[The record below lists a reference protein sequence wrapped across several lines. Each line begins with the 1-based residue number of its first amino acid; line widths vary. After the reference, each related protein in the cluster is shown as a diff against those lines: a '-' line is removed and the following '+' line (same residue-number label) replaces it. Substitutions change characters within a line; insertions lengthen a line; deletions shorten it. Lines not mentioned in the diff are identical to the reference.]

1 MGASLIGT
9 HLQQKL
15 AMFIYNSFTF
25 DINNFQNQQLRCE
38 ISLCVE
44 GQPCGVNFEEKNCPT
59 YGIDGLLKFSVNGEA
74 NQFSDIPADIS
85 Q

>member
-15 AMFIYNSFTF
+15 AMFAYNSFTF
-25 DINNFQNQQLRCE
+25 DINNFQNQKLRCE

-59 YGIDGLLKFSVNGEA
+59 YGIDGLLKFSVNGDA
-74 NQFSDIPADIS
+74 NQFSDIPDDIS